1 MVPMTLPSVDVTI
14 DDNTYTINTLD
25 AEEARAIWVPLFK
38 AMGGALD
45 AFKSEGSDESKGS
58 AVLGRL
64 IQGLPN
70 ELIDTMVRLYGKSSS
85 VHVREQQKQVSSV
98 YRLLFAGR
106 PAHQIKWLIECTKVN
121 FRDFLDGS
129 SGLSLS
135 ALVAA
140 ASGPK
145 SQSI

>member
-98 YRLLFAGR
+98 YRA
-106 PAHQIKWLIECTKVN
+106 PNQ
-121 FRDFLDGS
+121 
-129 SGLSLS
+129 
-135 ALVAA
+135 VAY
-140 ASGPK
+140 
-145 SQSI
+145 